1 MIFFVN
7 FLNISIK
14 AVSNNTFVLFLSI
27 RNKLKKIYSIGS
39 LGFSHKNKKNLDVFS
54 LLLNNCL
61 MYLINNKIS
70 IQQLKLDG
78 ISILKVKLIKKIW
91 FFLVIKECKFFLKY
105 NHNGCR
111 LKKKKRKKIGYK
123 VKRNI
128 KLALRI

>member
-27 RNKLKKIYSIGS
+27 KNKLKKIYSIGS
-39 LGFSHKNKKNLDVFS
+39 LGFSHKNKKNFDVFS

-61 MYLINNKIS
+61 MYLINNKIL

-78 ISILKVKLIKKIW
+78 ISIFKVKLIKKI
-91 FFLVIKECKFFLKY
+91 
-105 NHNGCR
+105 
-111 LKKKKRKKIGYK
+111 
-123 VKRNI
+123 
-128 KLALRI
+128 